1 MAEFTLP
8 KNSKI
13 NKKIGKK
20 FKADK
25 KAKNIKTFEV
35 YRYNPEDSEKKNPH
49 LDLFEIDIDSCGPMV
64 LDALIKMK
72 SECKVF

>member
-35 YRYNPEDSEKKNPH
+35 YRYNPEDSEKK
-49 LDLFEIDIDSCGPMV
+49 
-64 LDALIKMK
+64 K
-72 SECKVF
+72 SAFRFI